1 MVKHLNAS
9 ECLPIQFT
17 TIKELSG
24 LESKLETCNY
34 SVNVLGNLF
43 HNFWIARYQCK
54 NPCDIVEYYGRS
66 QEWVG
71 YASPE
76 TLTLD
81 ISFVTNEVKVQEQ
94 YFIYTIVDLIGIVG
108 GHLGLFIGFSFFD
121 KIKQMISFFLNHF
134 ELKN

>member
-1 MVKHLNAS
+1 MVKHLNGS
-9 ECLPIQFT
+9 ECLPSKFT

-24 LESKLETCNY
+24 LESKLESCNN
-34 SVNVLGNLF
+34 SINVLGNLF

-81 ISFVTNEVKVQEQ
+81 ISFVSNEVKVQEQ

-108 GHLGLFIGFSFFD
+108 GNLGLFMGFSFFGYIGQCLSF
-121 KIKQMISFFLNHF
+121 IKNH
-134 ELKN
+134 LQND